1 MSIKTLLRLWTRAV
15 DQYTSETRRIMSR
28 IVKHVNDEKPKG
40 DDLEDLIET
49 LGESIFQS
57 ILINL
62 YSAQH
67 LESLDLKLDK
77 STAKLDTY
85 VATLNDQN
93 ENEDSNQEN
102 EISSENE

>member
-49 LGESIFQS
+49 LGESI
-57 ILINL
+57 
-62 YSAQH
+62 
-67 LESLDLKLDK
+67 LK
-77 STAKLDTY
+77 
-85 VATLNDQN
+85 VF
-93 ENEDSNQEN
+93 
-102 EISSENE
+102 